1 MTTTDVAE
9 LPVAEKLMLM
19 EKLWDA
25 LRAQADSS
33 VIPDWHK
40 DVLAERLR
48 RLDSGSEPVT
58 PWAEAKERIRAQTKA
73 G

>member
-1 MTTTDVAE
+1 MTTTDIAE
-9 LPVAEKLMLM
+9 LPVAEKLLLM

-25 LRAQADSS
+25 LRVQADSS
-33 VIPDWHK
+33 VTPDWHK

-48 RLDSGSEPVT
+48 RLDNGSEPVT
-58 PWAEAKERIRAQTKA
+58 PWAEAKERIRAQVKA

>member
-1 MTTTDVAE
+1 MNTIDIAG

-19 EKLWDA
+19 EKLWGA
-25 LRAQADSS
+25 LRVQAASD
-33 VIPDWHK
+33 VVPAWHK

-48 RLDSGSEPVT
+48 RLDSGSEPVSS
-58 PWAEAKERIRAQTKA
+58 WAETKERIRAQTKA

>member
-1 MTTTDVAE
+1 MTTADIAE

-19 EKLWDA
+19 EKLWDS
-25 LRAQADSS
+25 LRAQADSI
-33 VIPDWHK
+33 IPAWHK
-40 DVLAERLR
+40 EILAERLR
-48 RLDSGSEPVT
+48 RLDSGIEPVS